1 MTKKHFNALAAMF
14 KRERPSENWD
24 ANKRV
29 MWNALAQGVAD
40 ECWAFNMRFDR
51 ARFIEACGGL
61 FDMDRRAA

>member
-14 KRERPSENWD
+14 KRERPTYRND
-24 ANKRV
+24 NKRI
-29 MWNALAQGVAD
+29 MWNSLVQGVAD

-61 FDMDRRAA
+61 CEMGEAGRS